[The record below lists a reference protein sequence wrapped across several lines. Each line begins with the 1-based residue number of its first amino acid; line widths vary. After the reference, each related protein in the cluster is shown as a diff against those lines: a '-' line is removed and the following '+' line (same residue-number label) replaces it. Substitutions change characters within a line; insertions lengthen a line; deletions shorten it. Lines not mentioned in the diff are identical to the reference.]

1 VVCDGTG
8 PRDSSLGYRCEVSFG
23 SRRHEKYCYYS
34 PVVAKSLVAPERLG
48 PGITDGL
55 LPTEEE
61 LGGILVAAWAKSICR
76 LFRPEA
82 ALRER

>member
-1 VVCDGTG
+1 MLCDGAG

-23 SRRHEKYCYYS
+23 SRRHEKYCYP
-34 PVVAKSLVAPERLG
+34 PVVAKCLAAPERLG
-48 PGITDGL
+48 PEITDGL
-55 LPTEEE
+55 LTTEEV
-61 LGGILVAAWAKSICR
+61 GGILVAACAKSNCR